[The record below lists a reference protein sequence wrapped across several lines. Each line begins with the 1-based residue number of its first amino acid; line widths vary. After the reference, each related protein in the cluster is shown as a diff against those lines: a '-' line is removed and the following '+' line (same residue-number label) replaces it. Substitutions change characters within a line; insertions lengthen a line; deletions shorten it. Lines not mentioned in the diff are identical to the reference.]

1 MRHILGTLVSYFWV
15 FFNFLMVR
23 CQYLQDSAWYSYKSA
38 TQNSIYIFKIYS
50 VLRVGTLLRFPSL
63 LRSNQVSG
71 ILERGGNLTDF
82 SKTQYDRQSIWSNFK
97 EIQNRNNFFSACQI
111 ISDGFQNRLKIFHE
125 GKLEMFLG
133 SAVKRVCSLVTL
145 TNTEVE
151 FWLQASSTDQWSII
165 NVPTLPKI

>member
-1 MRHILGTLVSYFWV
+1 M
-15 FFNFLMVR
+15 
-23 CQYLQDSAWYSYKSA
+23 
-38 TQNSIYIFKIYS
+38 
-50 VLRVGTLLRFPSL
+50 GTLLRFPSL

-82 SKTQYDRQSIWSNFK
+82 SKTQYDRQSIWSNVK

-111 ISDGFQNRLKIFHE
+111 ISDRFQNRLKIFHE
-125 GKLEMFLG
+125 GKLAMFLG

-151 FWLQASSTDQWSII
+151 FWLQASSTDQ
-165 NVPTLPKI
+165 